1 MKSLKVFGF
10 LVLVWLSSSCGIYS
24 FTGRSTLHKDIKTFS
39 VQSISLSA
47 PAGSPT
53 LSQDFTEK
61 LKEYIQRNSNL
72 KQVANNGDI
81 QFEGS
86 IVEYKTDGVSAAAGG
101 DKASVNRL
109 TIVVEIVFT
118 NNKQESES
126 LDKDFS
132 FYLDY
137 PQTQTLIEAEPT
149 LVPKIVD
156 QLILSIFNDTIA
168 KW

>member
-1 MKSLKVFGF
+1 MKSLNIIVFI
-10 LVLVWLSSSCGIYS
+10 VLMWGASACGVYS
-24 FTGRSTLHKDIKTFS
+24 FTGRSTLDKDIKTFS

-81 QFEGS
+81 QFEGA
-86 IVEYKTDGVSAAAGG
+86 IIEYKTDGVSAAAGG

-109 TIVVEIVFT
+109 TIVVEIMFT
-118 NNKQESES
+118 NTRQESES
-126 LDKDFS
+126 LDKEFS

-156 QLILSIFNDTIA
+156 QLILNIFNDTIA

>member
-1 MKSLKVFGF
+1 MKSLKLFGF
-10 LVLVWLSSSCGIYS
+10 LILVWLSSSCGIYS
-24 FTGRSTLHKDIKTFS
+24 FTGRSTLHKDVKTFS

-86 IVEYKTDGVSAAAGG
+86 IEQTVFLLPLVVIKLP
-101 DKASVNRL
+101 L
-109 TIVVEIVFT
+109 T
-118 NNKQESES
+118 
-126 LDKDFS
+126 
-132 FYLDY
+132 
-137 PQTQTLIEAEPT
+137 A
-149 LVPKIVD
+149 
-156 QLILSIFNDTIA
+156 
-168 KW
+168 